1 MNEVIGKRSYLSKG
15 CQECYRKYLTMKNT
29 TADENFELFKK
40 WHETKDPAYRDQI
53 ILSNLKLVYYI
64 SSKTV
69 SQDYSMDSDD
79 LLQIGILGLMKAV
92 DLYDYTKNYAFSSFA
107 GKLIKNEI
115 YMKFRKMK
123 YLSTIMSLDAP
134 VNISDNERDK
144 IYLADILEDPNG
156 DFEKDIM
163 HATMISLLESALDC
177 LTEKEKNIIIDRFG
191 LCGHKAL
198 KQREAAEK
206 YECSQ
211 AMICRHIQKALHKM
225 KINLLSKL

>member
-1 MNEVIGKRSYLSKG
+1 MNEDTGKRSYLSKG
-15 CQECYRKYLTMKNT
+15 CQECYKDYLLMKT
-29 TADENFELFKK
+29 TSDDNFNLFKK
-40 WHETKDPAYRDQI
+40 WHETNDPSYRDQI
-53 ILSNLKLVYYI
+53 ILSNIKLVYYI
-64 SSKTV
+64 SSKTIF
-69 SQDYSMDSDD
+69 QDVSMDSDD
-79 LLQIGILGLMKAV
+79 LLQIGIIGLMKAV
-92 DLYDYTKNYAFSSFA
+92 DSYDYTKKYAFSTYA
-107 GKLIKNEI
+107 AKLIKNEI

-123 YLSTIMSLDAP
+123 YLSNIMSLDAP
-134 VNISDNERDK
+134 FYNTDNDPEE
-144 IYLADILEDPNG
+144 IYLIDILEDQNG

>member
-1 MNEVIGKRSYLSKG
+1 MNETAGKRSYLSKE
-15 CQECYRKYLTMKNT
+15 CQECYKDYLSMKT
-29 TADENFELFKK
+29 TADDNYNLFKK
-40 WHETKDPAYRDQI
+40 WHETNDPSYRDQI
-53 ILSNLKLVYYI
+53 ILSNIKLVYYI

-69 SQDYSMDSDD
+69 SQDVSMDSDD
-79 LLQIGILGLMKAV
+79 LLQIGIIGLMKAV
-92 DLYDYTKNYAFSSFA
+92 DSYDHTKGYTFSSYA
-107 GKLIKNEI
+107 TILIKNEI
-115 YMKFRKMK
+115 YMKFRKMQ
-123 YLSTIMSLDAP
+123 YLSKIISLDTP
-134 VNISDNERDK
+134 IGDSIDDYEK
-144 IYLADILEDPNG
+144 IYLIDILKDPNG

-163 HATMISLLESALDC
+163 HETMISLLESALDC

-211 AMICRHIQKALHKM
+211 SMICRHIQKALHKM